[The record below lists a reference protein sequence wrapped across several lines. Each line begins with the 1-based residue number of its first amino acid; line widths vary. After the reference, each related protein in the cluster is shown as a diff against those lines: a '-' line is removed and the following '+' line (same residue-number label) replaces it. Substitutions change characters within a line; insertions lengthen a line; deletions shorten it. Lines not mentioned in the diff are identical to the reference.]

1 MSDEK
6 WERKEPLNS
15 IPAIDPTA
23 FVAPS
28 SDVLG
33 DVTIGAES
41 SVWYQCVLRGDIAP
55 IVIGKRTNV
64 QDLTLI
70 HVERGLSTRVGNEV
84 GIGHRAI
91 IHGCTIE
98 DHVLIGMGAIVL
110 SGAIIGEGS
119 VVGAGSLITE
129 GMVVPPGQ
137 LVMGVP
143 ARVVRPVD
151 DDLRERIARTVD
163 NYRRLKEHYRQGRF
177 SGVNDSH

>member
-1 MSDEK
+1 MSDDK
-6 WERKEPLNS
+6 WERKDPLNS

-70 HVERGLSTRVGNEV
+70 HVDRGLSTRVGNEV

-110 SGAIIGEGS
+110 SGAIFGEGS

-129 GMVVPPGQ
+129 GM
-137 LVMGVP
+137 GVP

-151 DDLRERIARTVD
+151 DDLRKRIAMTVD
-163 NYRRLKEHYRQGRF
+163 NYTRLKEHYRQGRF

>member
-1 MSDEK
+1 MSDGQREK
-6 WERKEPLNS
+6 KETL
-15 IPAIDPTA
+15 IAPAIDPTA

-28 SDVLG
+28 ANVLG

-55 IVIGKRTNV
+55 IVIGERTNV

-70 HVERGLSTRVGNEV
+70 HVDRGLSARVGNEV

-98 DHVLIGMGAIVL
+98 DHALIGMGAIVL

-129 GMVVPPGQ
+129 GMVVPSGQ
-137 LVMGVP
+137 LVIGVP

-151 DDLRERIARTVD
+151 DDLRERIAMTVD
-163 NYRRLKEHYRQGRF
+163 NYARLKELYRQGRF
-177 SGVNDSH
+177 SAVNDPH